1 MKKNFLRKM
10 MSFAFLTMLVC
21 GLLFVS
27 SCKSC
32 KDDKEE
38 DKKQEEQ
45 QQPEPV
51 VSTIDSEFAKE
62 LGGVSETFKGAV
74 SEESYETSN
83 KAAEAFVLEEV
94 VGEEEAE
101 IVEVASKGELS
112 SDEINKLNVS
122 SEILEGSLGVE
133 KLEVT
138 YSLEEESS
146 SASRALKLATSKTN
160 KVIVVYV
167 VKYNNSYKYITPL
180 PENGETITKTYYD
193 SVFNSEKYKNCTF
206 DYESSVIIDTKSGDY
221 RDYVKT
227 TIKQFI
233 KYNEDKIYMMLNYKV
248 EGEDPEY
255 GEDVLFYLYFEKV
268 EGQTKC
274 YMSLDEIEWAEIEI
288 NGEIYNELGTLFSV
302 TNFEE
307 LYPFA
312 NQYLDYTY
320 FKKSDYGFEL
330 PSENA
335 RKYFLE
341 VLMSALSGLGSV
353 DFDKMNID
361 TTAQYYVSNG
371 VLSGAKIDTDFYM
384 PFEAIGEEGYLK
396 EVVKHV
402 YKCTDYG
409 TTVIERPNL
418 ENLIEE

>member
-38 DKKQEEQ
+38 DKQQEQQ

-101 IVEVASKGELS
+101 IVEVTSKGELS
-112 SDEINKLNVS
+112 SEEINKLNVS

-160 KVIVVYV
+160 KVVVVYV
-167 VKYNNSYKYITPL
+167 VKYNNSFKYITPL
-180 PENGETITKTYYD
+180 PENGETITKSYYD

-206 DYESSVIIDTKSGDY
+206 DYESSVMIDAKSGDY
-221 RDYVKT
+221 REYVKT

-233 KYNEDKIYMMLNYKV
+233 KYTEDKIYMKLNYKV
-248 EGEDPEY
+248 EGEAPEY
-255 GEDVLFYLYFEKV
+255 GEEMLFYLYFEKV
-268 EGQTKC
+268 EGQTKS
-274 YMSLDEIEWAEIEI
+274 YMSLDEIDWAEVDMKEF
-288 NGEIYNELGTLFSV
+288 NEELGSLFGV
-302 TNFEE
+302 TNIENI
-307 LYPFA
+307 YPFA

-341 VLMSALSGLGSV
+341 VLMSALSGLGSI

-384 PFEAIGEEGYLK
+384 PFAAIGEEGYLK

-409 TTVIERPNL
+409 TTVIVRPNL
-418 ENLIEE
+418 DTVTEE